1 VDEIEVHGN
10 QHFSDK
16 ELESHVSVSEAKWYL
31 PFFSHGK
38 FSDLLVSKSVK
49 NLEALY
55 QGAGYSQVSVTPKTQ
70 RKGGDLTIAFQVDEG
85 PRDIVDSLDIKGNN
99 SIDRAQL
106 TPKGLNLESGEP
118 YSQQLLNKDRDQII
132 ATYLDHGFLTMTFR
146 AQVTHPKNDPHHV
159 AVIYSID
166 EGPQVYAAVV
176 KPIGSPNTRPATI
189 QRNANIKV
197 GKPLSQTALL
207 QGEGQLYSL
216 GVFDWASVDTRR
228 PITDQSQADVLVKVH
243 EAKRNTIAYG
253 FGFEVTNRGGNVPGG
268 TVAVPGLPPVGLPA
282 NFQTSEQTFWGPR
295 GSLEYT
301 RRNFRGRAETL
312 NAGVFAARLDQRASA
327 GWLNPTFRNSSWSSN
342 VTFSAERS
350 SQNPLFTSREG
361 QGGVQFQR
369 FMDAKKT
376 KSVSVRYSFSRT
388 TLTNILIPDLVLPQD
403 RNVRL
408 STVSGSFI
416 RDTRDDV
423 LDAHKGIYES
433 FQLDFNPSAFGSSAN
448 FGRVI
453 GQTAYY
459 RPVFGGGTVWANNLR
474 LGLEAS
480 FGGEPIPISQAFFSG
495 GGSTL
500 RGFPLNQAGPQRS
513 VLVCS
518 DPANPATCS
527 QITVPIGGPQLVILN
542 SELRFPLGLLSKLG
556 GVVFYDGGNV
566 YGHVGNFWS
575 DYTNSAGFGLRYAT
589 PVGPVRI
596 DIGRNLNPIPGIKP
610 TQIFITLGQAF

>member
-1 VDEIEVHGN
+1 
-10 QHFSDK
+10 
-16 ELESHVSVSEAKWYL
+16 
-31 PFFSHGK
+31 
-38 FSDLLVSKSVK
+38 
-49 NLEALY
+49 
-55 QGAGYSQVSVTPKTQ
+55 
-70 RKGGDLTIAFQVDEG
+70 
-85 PRDIVDSLDIKGNN
+85 
-99 SIDRAQL
+99 
-106 TPKGLNLESGEP
+106 
-118 YSQQLLNKDRDQII
+118 
-132 ATYLDHGFLTMTFR
+132 M
-146 AQVTHPKNDPHHV
+146 
-159 AVIYSID
+159 
-166 EGPQVYAAVV
+166 
-176 KPIGSPNTRPATI
+176 
-189 QRNANIKV
+189 
-197 GKPLSQTALL
+197 
-207 QGEGQLYSL
+207 
-216 GVFDWASVDTRR
+216 
-228 PITDQSQADVLVKVH
+228 
-243 EAKRNTIAYG
+243 
-253 FGFEVTNRGGNVPGG
+253 
-268 TVAVPGLPPVGLPA
+268 
-282 NFQTSEQTFWGPR
+282 
-295 GSLEYT
+295 
-301 RRNFRGRAETL
+301 
-312 NAGVFAARLDQRASA
+312 
-327 GWLNPTFRNSSWSSN
+327 
-342 VTFSAERS
+342 
-350 SQNPLFTSREG
+350 
-361 QGGVQFQR
+361 
-369 FMDAKKT
+369 
-376 KSVSVRYSFSRT
+376 
-388 TLTNILIPDLVLPQD
+388 
-403 RNVRL
+403 RL

-459 RPVFGGGTVWANNLR
+459 HPIFGGSTVWANNLR

-596 DIGRNLNPIPGIKP
+596 DIGRIL
-610 TQIFITLGQAF
+610 T